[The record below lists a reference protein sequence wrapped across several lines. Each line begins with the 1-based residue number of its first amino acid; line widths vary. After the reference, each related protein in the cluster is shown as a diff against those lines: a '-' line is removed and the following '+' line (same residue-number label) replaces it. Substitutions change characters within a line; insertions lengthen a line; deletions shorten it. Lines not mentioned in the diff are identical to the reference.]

1 VGQVRGGQKEW
12 HLLEQLRKSR
22 KEGEDDVER
31 LATLT
36 ASLEGQKNLPVVMGE
51 QGYK

>member
-1 VGQVRGGQKEW
+1 MVGHLRGEQKEW

-22 KEGEDDVER
+22 KEGEGDVER
-31 LATLT
+31 LVAWI
-36 ASLEGQKNLPVVMGE
+36 EEQENPRVVMGE